1 MKQRRLQNRPTTG
14 LHGTLTVPGDKSIS
28 HRGLILGAISTGT
41 TRLTHFLPAADCLST
56 LNALRALGVPIK
68 RQGTTVTITGRGLT
82 GLRPPHQALD
92 LGNAGT
98 ATRLLAGLLAGQPFD
113 TQLVGDGSLSRR
125 PMDRVRTPLA
135 TMGATLELTGNH
147 LPLWVRGRR
156 LTGTTVHLKVASAQV
171 KSAVI
176 LAALQATGPSTIVEK
191 LPTRDHTE
199 RLVNAFG
206 GQVVTALDRRTI
218 TVALHPTLRG
228 QNLTIPGD
236 LSSAA
241 FFITA
246 ASIVP
251 GSRVTLKNVGL
262 NPTRTGILSV
272 LRRMGGKI
280 SVHHHGQVGEP
291 LGDVTVTAAPL
302 RPLTLTANDI
312 PAVIDE
318 LPLVALLA
326 ATANGISEISGA
338 QELRVK
344 ETDRIATIVTELK
357 KLGVAITEK
366 PDGFIIDGR
375 QSWRVRATQLDS
387 HGDHRIGMM
396 LAVAALRLSTPVTLT
411 GADAIGIS
419 YPTFFD
425 DLARLVPV
433 KEALY
438 VASVN

>member
-1 MKQRRLQNRPTTG
+1 M
-14 LHGTLTVPGDKSIS
+14 
-28 HRGLILGAISTGT
+28 
-41 TRLTHFLPAADCLST
+41 
-56 LNALRALGVPIK
+56 
-68 RQGTTVTITGRGLT
+68 
-82 GLRPPHQALD
+82 
-92 LGNAGT
+92 
-98 ATRLLAGLLAGQPFD
+98 
-113 TQLVGDGSLSRR
+113 
-125 PMDRVRTPLA
+125 
-135 TMGATLELTGNH
+135 
-147 LPLWVRGRR
+147 
-156 LTGTTVHLKVASAQV
+156 
-171 KSAVI
+171 
-176 LAALQATGPSTIVEK
+176 
-191 LPTRDHTE
+191 
-199 RLVNAFG
+199 
-206 GQVVTALDRRTI
+206 TALDRRTI